1 MDCKSKFELFM
12 SQLKGTIAPL
22 NYFAD
27 FGKISKN
34 VDNIAISLSMLNF
47 LLGKTDLRR
56 AVRALWDRDPKVFQ
70 VMDILIATRR
80 KDNKICLDAE
90 NNEVC
95 ISDFFNSVDGVVFFL
110 EETGLARLFQ
120 EGKITNLLDYVFG
133 VETGLD
139 SNARKNRGG
148 ILMEKLVATLFTESG
163 IEFRA
168 HVNSTDYPD
177 LTPIL
182 GADTKCFDF
191 VVMGAGVTYL
201 IETNFYSSGGS
212 KLNEVARSYIELSS
226 KLNKIPGFVFIWIT
240 DGKGWFTAE
249 SKLREAFDH
258 IPEIYILSTIDSL
271 IDKLKKD

>member
-1 MDCKSKFELFM
+1 MDSKSEFNRFM

-22 NYFAD
+22 NYFSD
-27 FGKISKN
+27 FDKISIH

-56 AVRALWDRDPKVFQ
+56 AVNALWNRDPKVFR

-80 KDNKICLDAE
+80 KDNKICLDSE
-90 NNEVC
+90 NNEVR

-110 EETGLARLFQ
+110 EETGLAKLFQ
-120 EGKITNLLDYVFG
+120 ERKITNLLDYVFG

-168 HVNSTDYPD
+168 QVNSTDYPE

-258 IPEIYILSTIDSL
+258 IPEIYNLSTIDSL